1 MVLSVSTEAHLCGST
16 LFIVCTE
23 VIEDAKI
30 CRVRHRCV
38 LHEKA
43 GVYLEITQVLKSN
56 I

>member
-1 MVLSVSTEAHLCGST
+1 MVHFVSTGAHLCGSIP
-16 LFIVCTE
+16 LIVCTE

-30 CRVRHRCV
+30 CRVQHRCV